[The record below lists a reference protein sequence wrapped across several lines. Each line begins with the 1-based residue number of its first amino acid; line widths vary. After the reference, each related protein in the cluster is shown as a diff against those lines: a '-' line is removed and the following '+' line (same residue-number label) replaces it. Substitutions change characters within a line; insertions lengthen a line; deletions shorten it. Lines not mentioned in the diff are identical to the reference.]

1 MSFLKPDPPQPP
13 DPIRTAAGATA
24 TNIGTAVANQQMN
37 NINQVTPQGAL
48 TYSQTGTYTY
58 NDPTTGQTYH
68 IPLTTATQSL
78 SPDQQNLQTLGMQS
92 QTNLAG
98 LAAQQSG
105 QLQNLLGSPFN
116 PYTGSAGTPA
126 TAAHPSTTFNAQA
139 YLAAYPDVAQ
149 AAAQS
154 GADPATFALQH
165 YQNFGAGEGRNAGF
179 PMVGGTAATP
189 ATPAAPASGDINLL
203 TGLPYAQTGFA
214 DVGGQQRYLGDAG
227 AITRDYGPADN
238 FSADRQRVE
247 ESLYGRI
254 DPQLQRDRQALETR
268 LQDQG
273 IRYGSAAYNQAMDD
287 WNRQSTDARLAV
299 TAAGGQEQQRMMD
312 MAAKRA
318 GFQNAAQLQQFQ
330 EYQQRGMFANQAQA
344 QDYQQA
350 ALRGQFAN
358 AGLVQNFAR
367 NQAVYSAE
375 NQARAQSLAEQYAQ
389 RNQPINEIS
398 ALMSGSQVK
407 DPSFITTGREN
418 IATTD
423 YAGLV
428 NNAFSQNLQNYQI
441 QSNNANQLIGGLFGA
456 IAGAGKGMASDRRI
470 KENIHKIGTIFAP
483 GAVSD
488 VDSDEPGRRA
498 AYVRDVDQ
506 DEQKKLPIYEY
517 SFKADPTST
526 RHIGPMAQDVEKLDK
541 EAVFTRNG
549 VKHIDKT
556 RLGSILKVA

>member
-1 MSFLKPDPPQPP
+1 MSFLKPDPPTPP

-58 NDPTTGQTYH
+58 NDPTTGQSYE

-78 SPDQQNLQTLGMQS
+78 SPDQQNLQSLGMQS
-92 QTNLAG
+92 QTNLAE

-105 QLQNLLGSPFN
+105 SLQNLLAQPMSLGNAPGQGDVSWLNTAN
-116 PYTGSAGTPA
+116 P
-126 TAAHPSTTFNAQA
+126 
-139 YLAAYPDVAQ
+139 L
-149 AAAQS
+149 
-154 GADPATFALQH
+154 
-165 YQNFGAGEGRNAGF
+165 
-179 PMVGGTAATP
+179 
-189 ATPAAPASGDINLL
+189 
-203 TGLPYAQTGFA
+203 TGFA
-214 DVGGQQRYLGDAG
+214 DVGGQQRTLGDAG
-227 AITRDYGPADN
+227 AITKTYGPADN
-238 FSADRQRVE
+238 FSADRGRVE
-247 ESLYGRI
+247 QALYGRI

-312 MAAKRA
+312 MAAKQA

-330 EYQQRGMFANQAQA
+330 ELQQRGMFTNQAQA

-350 ALRGQFAN
+350 AMRGQFYNTGVA
-358 AGLVQNFAR
+358 QQQAR
-367 NQAVYSAE
+367 NTAIYNAQ
-375 NQARAQSLAEQYAQ
+375 NQTRQNYLAEQYAL

-407 DPSFITTGREN
+407 DPSFVNTGN
-418 IATTD
+418 QQINTTD

-456 IAGAGKGMASDRRI
+456 IAGAGKAAVSDRRV

-488 VDSDEPGRRA
+488 ADSDEPGRRA

>member
-24 TNIGTAVANQQMN
+24 TNVGTAIANQQMN
-37 NINQVTPQGAL
+37 NINQITPQGAL

-58 NDPTTGQTYH
+58 NDPTTGSSYQ

-78 SPDQQNLQTLGMQS
+78 SPDQQNLQSLGMQS

-105 QLQNLLGSPFN
+105 ALQGTLGIPFD
-116 PYTGSAGTPA
+116 
-126 TAAHPSTTFNAQA
+126 PSKGNFNAQA
-139 YLAAYPDVAQ
+139 YLQQRPDVMAYAQ
-149 AAAQS
+149 ATGQ
-154 GADPATFALQH
+154 DPATFAAQH
-165 YQNFGAGEGRNAGF
+165 YQQFGQYESPNAGF
-179 PMVGGTAATP
+179 SG
-189 ATPAAPASGDINLL
+189 AAPAQGDINLL
-203 TGLPYAQTGFA
+203 TGQPYAQTGFA

-506 DEQKKLPIYEY
+506 DEQKTLPIYEY

-526 RHIGPMAQDVEKLDK
+526 RHVGPMAQDVEKLDK

>member
-24 TNIGTAVANQQMN
+24 TNVGTAIANQQMN

-58 NDPTTGQTYH
+58 NDPTTGQSYQ

-78 SPDQQNLQTLGMQS
+78 SPDQQYLQSLGMQS
-92 QTNLAG
+92 QQNLAG

-116 PYTGSAGTPA
+116 PYTGNAGTA
-126 TAAHPSTTFNAQA
+126 SHPSATFDAQA
-139 YLAAYPDVAQ
+139 YLSAYPDVAQ
-149 AAAQS
+149 AAASS
-154 GADPATFALQH
+154 GQNPYTFALEH
-165 YQNFGAGEGRNAGF
+165 YQNYGQTEGRTAGF
-179 PMVGGTAATP
+179 PTIPGTP
-189 ATPAAPASGDINLL
+189 ATPAAPAQGDINLL

-330 EYQQRGMFANQAQA
+330 EFQQRGTFANQAQV

-358 AGLVQNFAR
+358 AGLAQNFAR
-367 NQAVYSAE
+367 NQAVYGAQ

-407 DPSFITTGREN
+407 DPSFVNTPNQQIP
-418 IATTD
+418 TTD

-428 NNAFSQNLQNYQI
+428 NNAFSQNLQNYQV

-456 IAGAGKGMASDRRI
+456 IAGAGKGIVSDRRI

-488 VDSDEPGRRA
+488 ADSDEPGRRA

>member
-24 TNIGTAVANQQMN
+24 TNVGTAVANQQMN
-37 NINQVTPQGAL
+37 NINQITPQGAL
-48 TYSQTGTYTY
+48 TYNQTGTFTW
-58 NDPTTGQTYH
+58 NDPTTGASYQ

-78 SPDQQNLQTLGMQS
+78 SPDQQNLQALGMQS

-105 QLQNLLGSPFN
+105 SLQNLLAAPMSLEGVSTPGNWNFFN
-116 PYTGSAGTPA
+116 
-126 TAAHPSTTFNAQA
+126 
-139 YLAAYPDVAQ
+139 
-149 AAAQS
+149 
-154 GADPATFALQH
+154 
-165 YQNFGAGEGRNAGF
+165 GF
-179 PMVGGTAATP
+179 PMT
-189 ATPAAPASGDINLL
+189 
-203 TGLPYAQTGFA
+203 QTSYA
-214 DVGGQQRYLGDAG
+214 DVGGQQRSLGDAG
-227 AITRDYGPADN
+227 QITRDYGPADN

-312 MAAKRA
+312 MEAKRA
-318 GFQNAAQLQQFQ
+318 GFQNAAQQQAFQ
-330 EYQQRGMFANQAQA
+330 ELQQRGMFANQAQA

-350 ALRGQFAN
+350 ALRAQFYNTGQAQQL
-358 AGLVQNFAR
+358 AQ
-367 NQAVYSAE
+367 NQAAF
-375 NQARAQSLAEQYAQ
+375 NAQNTLRTQDLAERYAQ

-428 NNAFSQNLQNYQI
+428 NNAFSQNLQNYQT

-488 VDSDEPGRRA
+488 VDNDEPKRRA

-526 RHIGPMAQDVEKLDK
+526 RHVGPMAQDVEKLDK

>member
-24 TNIGTAVANQQMN
+24 TNVGTAIANQQMN
-37 NINQVTPQGAL
+37 NINQITPQGAL

-58 NDPTTGQTYH
+58 NDPTTGSSYQ

-78 SPDQQNLQTLGMQS
+78 SPDQQNLQSLGMQS

-105 QLQNLLGSPFN
+105 ALQGTLGIPFD
-116 PYTGSAGTPA
+116 
-126 TAAHPSTTFNAQA
+126 PSKGNFNAQA
-139 YLAAYPDVAQ
+139 YLQQRPDVMAYAQ
-149 AAAQS
+149 ATGQ
-154 GADPATFALQH
+154 DPATFAAQH
-165 YQNFGAGEGRNAGF
+165 YQQFGQYESPNAGF
-179 PMVGGTAATP
+179 SG
-189 ATPAAPASGDINLL
+189 AAPAQGDINLL
-203 TGLPYAQTGFA
+203 TGQPYAQTGFA

-330 EYQQRGMFANQAQA
+330 EFQQRGMFANQAQS

-358 AGLVQNFAR
+358 AGLAQNFAR
-367 NQAVYSAE
+367 NQAVYGAQ
-375 NQARAQSLAEQYAQ
+375 NQARTQSLAEQYAQ

-428 NNAFSQNLQNYQI
+428 NNAFSQNLQNYQV

-456 IAGAGKGMASDRRI
+456 IAGAGKGIVSDRRI

-506 DEQKKLPIYEY
+506 DEQKTLPIYEY

-526 RHIGPMAQDVEKLDK
+526 RRVGPMAQDVEKLDK

>member
-24 TNIGTAVANQQMN
+24 TNVGTAVANQQMN
-37 NINQVTPQGAL
+37 NINQITPQGAL

-58 NDPTTGQTYH
+58 NDPTTGSSYQ

-78 SPDQQNLQTLGMQS
+78 SPDQQNLQSLGMQS
-92 QTNLAG
+92 QTNLAELATQQSG
-98 LAAQQSG
+98 ALQGTLGIPFDPSKGNFNTLSYLQQRPDVMEAAQQ
-105 QLQNLLGSPFN
+105 
-116 PYTGSAGTPA
+116 AG
-126 TAAHPSTTFNAQA
+126 
-139 YLAAYPDVAQ
+139 V
-149 AAAQS
+149 
-154 GADPATFALQH
+154 DPATFATQH
-165 YQNFGAGEGRNAGF
+165 YQQYGQYESPNAGF
-179 PMVGGTAATP
+179 SG
-189 ATPAAPASGDINLL
+189 AAPAQGDINLL
-203 TGLPYAQTGFA
+203 TGQPYAQTGFA

-330 EYQQRGMFANQAQA
+330 EYQQRGMFANQAQS

-358 AGLVQNFAR
+358 AGLAQNFAR
-367 NQAVYSAE
+367 NQAVYGAE

-407 DPSFITTGREN
+407 DPSFVTTGREN

-456 IAGAGKGMASDRRI
+456 IAGAGKAAVSDRRV
-470 KENIHKIGTIFAP
+470 KENIHRIGTIFAP

-517 SFKADPTST
+517 SFKTDPTST
-526 RHIGPMAQDVEKLDK
+526 RFIGPMAQDVEKLDK

>member
-24 TNIGTAVANQQMN
+24 TNVGTAVANQQMN

-48 TYSQTGTYTY
+48 TYSQTGTFDW

-68 IPLTTATQSL
+68 IPLSTATQSL
-78 SPDQQNLQTLGMQS
+78 SPDQQNLQSLGMQS
-92 QTNLAG
+92 QTNLAE

-105 QLQNLLGSPFN
+105 ALQGTLGIPFD
-116 PYTGSAGTPA
+116 
-126 TAAHPSTTFNAQA
+126 PSKGNFNAQA
-139 YLAAYPDVAQ
+139 YLQQRPDVMAYAQ
-149 AAAQS
+149 ATGQ
-154 GADPATFALQH
+154 DPATFAAQH
-165 YQNFGAGEGRNAGF
+165 YQQFGQYESPNAGF
-179 PMVGGTAATP
+179 SG
-189 ATPAAPASGDINLL
+189 AAPAQGDINLL
-203 TGLPYAQTGFA
+203 TGQPYAQTSFA

-330 EYQQRGMFANQAQA
+330 EFQQRGMFANQAQS

-358 AGLVQNFAR
+358 AGLAQNFAR
-367 NQAVYSAE
+367 NQAVYGAE

-407 DPSFITTGREN
+407 DPSFVTTGREN

-506 DEQKKLPIYEY
+506 DEQKTLPIYEY

-526 RHIGPMAQDVEKLDK
+526 RRVGPMAQDVEKLDK

>member
-24 TNIGTAVANQQMN
+24 TNVGTAIANQQMN
-37 NINQVTPQGAL
+37 NINQITPQGAL

-58 NDPTTGQTYH
+58 NDPTTGSSYQ

-78 SPDQQNLQTLGMQS
+78 SPDQQNLQSLGMQS

-105 QLQNLLGSPFN
+105 ALQGTLGIPFD
-116 PYTGSAGTPA
+116 
-126 TAAHPSTTFNAQA
+126 PSKGNFNAQA
-139 YLAAYPDVAQ
+139 YLQQRPDVMAYAQ
-149 AAAQS
+149 ATGQ
-154 GADPATFALQH
+154 DPATFAAQH
-165 YQNFGAGEGRNAGF
+165 YQQFGQYESPNAGF
-179 PMVGGTAATP
+179 SG
-189 ATPAAPASGDINLL
+189 AAPAQGDINLL
-203 TGLPYAQTGFA
+203 TGQPYAQTGFA
-214 DVGGQQRYLGDAG
+214 DVGGQQRYLDNAG

-330 EYQQRGMFANQAQA
+330 EFQQRGMFANQAQS

-358 AGLVQNFAR
+358 AGLAQNFAR
-367 NQAVYSAE
+367 NQAVYGAQ

-407 DPSFITTGREN
+407 DPSFVNTPNQQIP
-418 IATTD
+418 TTD

-428 NNAFSQNLQNYQI
+428 NNAFSQNLQNYQV

-456 IAGAGKGMASDRRI
+456 IAGAGKGIVSDRRI

-488 VDSDEPGRRA
+488 ADSDEPGRRA

>member
-24 TNIGTAVANQQMN
+24 TNVGTAIANQQMN
-37 NINQVTPQGAL
+37 NINQITPQGAL

-58 NDPTTGQTYH
+58 NDPTTGSSYQ

-78 SPDQQNLQTLGMQS
+78 SPDQQNLQSLGMQS

-105 QLQNLLGSPFN
+105 ALQGTLGIPFD
-116 PYTGSAGTPA
+116 
-126 TAAHPSTTFNAQA
+126 PSKGNFNAQA
-139 YLAAYPDVAQ
+139 YLQQRPDVMAYAQ
-149 AAAQS
+149 ATGQ
-154 GADPATFALQH
+154 DPATFAAQH
-165 YQNFGAGEGRNAGF
+165 YQQFGQYESPNAGF
-179 PMVGGTAATP
+179 SG
-189 ATPAAPASGDINLL
+189 AAPAQGDINLL
-203 TGLPYAQTGFA
+203 TGQPYAQTGFA

-330 EYQQRGMFANQAQA
+330 EFQQRGMFANQAQS

-358 AGLVQNFAR
+358 AGLAQNFAR
-367 NQAVYSAE
+367 NQAVYGAQ
-375 NQARAQSLAEQYAQ
+375 NQARTQSLAEQYAQ

>member
-24 TNIGTAVANQQMN
+24 TNVGTAIANQQMN
-37 NINQVTPQGAL
+37 NINQITPQGAL

-58 NDPTTGQTYH
+58 NDPTTGSSYQ

-78 SPDQQNLQTLGMQS
+78 SPDQQNLQSLGMQS

-105 QLQNLLGSPFN
+105 ALQGTLGIPFD
-116 PYTGSAGTPA
+116 
-126 TAAHPSTTFNAQA
+126 PSKGNFNAQA
-139 YLAAYPDVAQ
+139 YLQQRPDVMAYAQ
-149 AAAQS
+149 ATGQ
-154 GADPATFALQH
+154 DPATFAAQH
-165 YQNFGAGEGRNAGF
+165 YQQFGQYESPNAGF
-179 PMVGGTAATP
+179 SG
-189 ATPAAPASGDINLL
+189 AAPAQGDINLL
-203 TGLPYAQTGFA
+203 TGQPYAQTGFA

-330 EYQQRGMFANQAQA
+330 EFQQRGMFANQAQS

-358 AGLVQNFAR
+358 AGLAQNFAR
-367 NQAVYSAE
+367 NQAVYGAQ
-375 NQARAQSLAEQYAQ
+375 NQARTQSLAEQYAQ

-428 NNAFSQNLQNYQI
+428 NNAFSQNLQNYQV

-456 IAGAGKGMASDRRI
+456 IAGVGKGMASDRRI

-488 VDSDEPGRRA
+488 ADSDEPGRRA

-526 RHIGPMAQDVEKLDK
+526 RHVGPMAQDVEKLDK

>member
-24 TNIGTAVANQQMN
+24 TNVGTAIANQQMN
-37 NINQVTPQGAL
+37 NINQITPQGAL

-58 NDPTTGQTYH
+58 NDPTTGSSYQ

-78 SPDQQNLQTLGMQS
+78 SPDQQQLQSLGMQS
-92 QTNLAG
+92 QQNLAG

-105 QLQNLLGSPFN
+105 SLQNLLSTPFN
-116 PYTGSAGTPA
+116 SN
-126 TAAHPSTTFNAQA
+126 FNAQA
-139 YLAAYPDVAQ
+139 YLQQNPDIAEY
-149 AAAQS
+149 ARS
-154 GADPATFALQH
+154 HGLDPIQFATQH
-165 YQNFGAGEGRNAGF
+165 YQNYGINEGRS
-179 PMVGGTAATP
+179 GG
-189 ATPAAPASGDINLL
+189 APAQGDINLL
-203 TGLPYAQTGFA
+203 TGQPYAQTGFA

-330 EYQQRGMFANQAQA
+330 EFQQRGMFANQAQA

-358 AGLVQNFAR
+358 AGLAQNFAR
-367 NQAVYSAE
+367 NQAVYGAQ
-375 NQARAQSLAEQYAQ
+375 NQARQQSLAEQYAQ

-428 NNAFSQNLQNYQI
+428 NNAFSQNLQNYQV

-456 IAGAGKGMASDRRI
+456 IAGVGKGMASDRRI

-488 VDSDEPGRRA
+488 ADSDEPGRRA

-526 RHIGPMAQDVEKLDK
+526 RHVGPMAQDVEKLDK

>member
-24 TNIGTAVANQQMN
+24 TNVGTAIANQQMN
-37 NINQVTPQGAL
+37 NINQITPQGAL

-58 NDPTTGQTYH
+58 NDPTTGSSYQ

-78 SPDQQNLQTLGMQS
+78 SPDQQNLQSLGMQS

-105 QLQNLLGSPFN
+105 ALQGTLGIPFD
-116 PYTGSAGTPA
+116 
-126 TAAHPSTTFNAQA
+126 PSKGNFNAQA
-139 YLAAYPDVAQ
+139 YLQQRPDVMAYAQ
-149 AAAQS
+149 ATGQ
-154 GADPATFALQH
+154 DPATFAAQH
-165 YQNFGAGEGRNAGF
+165 YQQFGQYESPNAGF
-179 PMVGGTAATP
+179 SG
-189 ATPAAPASGDINLL
+189 AAPAQGDINLL
-203 TGLPYAQTGFA
+203 TGQPYAQTGFA

-330 EYQQRGMFANQAQA
+330 EFQQRGMFANQAQS

-358 AGLVQNFAR
+358 AGLAQNFAR
-367 NQAVYSAE
+367 NQAVYGAQ
-375 NQARAQSLAEQYAQ
+375 NQARTQSLAEQYAQ

-506 DEQKKLPIYEY
+506 DEQKTLPIYEY

-526 RHIGPMAQDVEKLDK
+526 RHVGPMAQDVEKLDK

>member
-24 TNIGTAVANQQMN
+24 TNVGTAVANQMMN
-37 NINQVTPQGAL
+37 QVNQVTPQGAL
-48 TYSQTGTYTY
+48 TYSQTGTFDW

-68 IPLTTATQSL
+68 IPLSTATQSL
-78 SPDQQNLQTLGMQS
+78 SPEQANLQTLGMQS

-105 QLQNLLGSPFN
+105 SLQNLL
-116 PYTGSAGTPA
+116 
-126 TAAHPSTTFNAQA
+126 AQ
-139 YLAAYPDVAQ
+139 
-149 AAAQS
+149 
-154 GADPATFALQH
+154 
-165 YQNFGAGEGRNAGF
+165 
-179 PMVGGTAATP
+179 PMNLNG
-189 ATPAAPASGDINLL
+189 APAQGDINLL
-203 TGLPYAQTGFA
+203 TGQPYAQTSFA

-227 AITRDYGPADN
+227 AITRDYGPADS

-254 DPQLQRDRQALETR
+254 DPQLQRDRRALETR

-330 EYQQRGMFANQAQA
+330 EFQQRGMFANQAQA

-358 AGLVQNFAR
+358 AGLAQNFAR
-367 NQAVYSAE
+367 NQAVYGAE

-407 DPSFITTGREN
+407 DPSFVNTGN
-418 IATTD
+418 QQIPTTD

-428 NNAFSQNLQNYQI
+428 NNAFSQNLANYQI

-456 IAGAGKGMASDRRI
+456 IAGVGKGMASDRRI

-488 VDSDEPGRRA
+488 VDSDESGRRA

-526 RHIGPMAQDVEKLDK
+526 RHVGPMAQDVEKIDK